1 MIKITTPSGKILK
14 AKIKDDGSYKI
25 DDHIHT
31 PDIIAYENGLLHILL
46 DKKSYTAEVISFDP
60 ENKTYKIRIGS
71 KVTTLQLQDQYD
83 ILLHELG
90 MDEAMAKK
98 ASDLKAPM
106 PGLVVDVSVKEGDEV
121 KKGDK
126 ILVLEAMKMENILKA
141 AADGVVKKINVSKTN
156 AEEKNQVLIEFQ

>member
-1 MIKITTPSGKILK
+1 MIKITTHSGKVLE
-14 AKIKDDGSYKI
+14 ASIKEDGSYLI
-25 DDHIHT
+25 DGKEYD
-31 PDIIAYENGLLHILL
+31 PDIKFQENGLLHILL
-46 DKKSYTAEVISFDP
+46 DQRSFSTEVLSFDP
-60 ENKTYKIRIGS
+60 DTKSCTVRVGS
-71 KVTTLQLQDQYD
+71 KVSKLQLQDQYD

-106 PGLVVDVSVKEGDEV
+106 PGLVVDVSVAEGDEV

-141 AADGVVKKINVSKTN
+141 AADGVVKKINVSKSN
-156 AEEKNQVLIEFQ
+156 AVEKNQVLIEFQ